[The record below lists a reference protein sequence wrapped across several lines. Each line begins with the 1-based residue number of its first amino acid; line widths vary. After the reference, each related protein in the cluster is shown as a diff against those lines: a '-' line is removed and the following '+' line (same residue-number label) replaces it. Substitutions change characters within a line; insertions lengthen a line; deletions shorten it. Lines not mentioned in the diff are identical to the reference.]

1 MPRSSHRRLFS
12 TILVMALGAVALG
25 GTGSCKSRSVVGGGG
40 GSGLRDAGSG
50 PGELDKLLKELEV
63 VDCTAELC
71 DGGGAAGELDNG
83 AAGVAFVNPTSEDL
97 QVAAANNRA
106 PRETNPMGDLDYGGA
121 FDSRYALAMKSTNSG
136 KSTTSGGTAK
146 NGEAGNSV
154 DDQNVAMLGAVAE
167 GWNAFSTTTAPID
180 RTQIATGSVETVI
193 AGFLGAEVA
202 NNPES
207 LDADRLTFAL
217 QRLEVLFEAASAGR
231 IGEAAFIGAL
241 DELLREGG
249 LGHPAFT
256 RAAAAAVNPV
266 PGQKSA
272 TKTGGKLAV
281 SNLAVG
287 KDGPAIGGSGWFNS
301 SRFTDL
307 MVMQNFYNK
316 NLVAGNPQKKSQLF
330 NRLKALI
337 PVVRQVQQVLMRF
350 QITDEAK
357 SAMMETAR
365 IVAGQDGFINHGDLP
380 RLLPVVPQ
388 LVGEIA
394 DQKIEEGLADGIA
407 QLRRDRPFVYRR
419 WVRAPNGLIGRAVNR
434 TINKRLNEA
443 YGQKYAAINQA
454 SGEVQKIFNGAMGRI
469 GVTRY
474 FTGTDSPT
482 NYYDPAQALELPQID
497 RVIRA
502 ITGRSIRSIAE
513 EAANSGGRMDI
524 PPVAR
529 ELSGA
534 ADKLFAEVELPDGIF
549 VAEGLFAIQQ
559 KIANPDAL
567 VLPHNIQVV
576 LEAGGKIRIGQR
588 REPCSCEYS
597 AKVGQCVYFFTPIVT
612 AGEKN
617 SERFF
622 QGLGPGFVPGG
633 GQVVRNR
640 RGQVV
645 SQGGAGGDPQC
656 DEARQCA
663 GEFQDRGYRFYM
675 PHACGGYFWT
685 KPGNVLYT
693 AP

>member
-1 MPRSSHRRLFS
+1 MTITSRRRLLF
-12 TILVMALGAVALG
+12 TFLVTAVGALVSIGI
-25 GTGSCKSRSVVGGGG
+25 GSCKSRSVVGGGG

-50 PGELDKLLKELEV
+50 PGELDKILKELEV

-83 AAGVAFVNPTSEDL
+83 AGGVAFVNPASDDL
-97 QVAAANNRA
+97 QVAAASNRA
-106 PRETNPMGDLDYGGA
+106 PRETNPLGDLDYGGA
-121 FDSRYALAMKSTNSG
+121 FDSRYALAMKSG
-136 KSTTSGGTAK
+136 KSM
-146 NGEAGNSV
+146 NPDGE
-154 DDQNVAMLGAVAE
+154 DQNVAVLGEVAD
-167 GWNAFSTTTAPID
+167 GWNAFNATTAPID

-193 AGFLGAEVA
+193 VGFLGAEVA

-207 LDADRLTFAL
+207 LDAERLTFAL
-217 QRLEVLFEAASAGR
+217 QRLEVLFEAAKSGR
-231 IGEAAFIGAL
+231 IGEAEFVGAL
-241 DELLREGG
+241 DELVREGG

-256 RAAAAAVNPV
+256 RAAANAVNP
-266 PGQKSA
+266 GAAQKSGSA
-272 TKTGGKLAV
+272 QKSSSKPGGTSDGRLAV
-281 SNLAVG
+281 S
-287 KDGPAIGGSGWFNS
+287 KDGPGLGNSPAQGPGWFNS
-301 SRFTDL
+301 ARFTDL
-307 MVMQNFYNK
+307 IVMQGFYNK
-316 NLVAGNPQKKSQLF
+316 NLVAGNPQKKSQLL
-330 NRLKALI
+330 NRLKALL
-337 PVVRQVQQVLMRF
+337 PTVRQVQQVLMRY

-357 SAMMETAR
+357 SALMDTAR
-365 IVAGQDGFINHGDLP
+365 LVAGQDGFINYGDLP

-419 WVRAPNGLIGRAVNR
+419 WARAPNGLIGRTVNR
-434 TINKRLNEA
+434 TINKRLNAA

-454 SGEVQKIFNGAMGRI
+454 SAEVQKLFNGAMGRI
-469 GVTRY
+469 GATRY

-502 ITGRSIRSIAE
+502 LTGRSIRSIAE
-513 EAANSGGRMDI
+513 EAANRGGRMEI

-529 ELSGA
+529 ELSA
-534 ADKLFAEVELPDGIF
+534 AAEKLFAEVELPDGIF

-576 LEAGGKIRIGQR
+576 LEASGKIRIGQR

-617 SERFF
+617 SERFY

-645 SQGGAGGDPQC
+645 SQGGAGGGGDPQC

-663 GEFQDRGYRFYM
+663 GGFQDRGYKYFM

-685 KPGNVLYT
+685 RPGNILYT